1 MVADS
6 CGVSFIGIIT
16 RTRSVVYYNI
26 ENDII
31 HHIAAAHLVV
41 HADGVVHG
49 LHPAPGDA
57 LDVDLLLALGQLRQ
71 ALAVVREVGHRVVVG
86 VPAEWLKHQH

>member
-1 MVADS
+1 ML
-6 CGVSFIGIIT
+6 
-16 RTRSVVYYNI
+16 YNI
-26 ENDII
+26 ILKWYNIPAD
-31 HHIAAAHLVV
+31 HLVV

-57 LDVDLLLALGQLRQ
+57 LDVDLLLALGELRQ

-86 VPAEWLKHQH
+86 VAAEWLKH